1 MRDRNR
7 KRGSEKGFLLV
18 SPSPMVA
25 GNGSDLS
32 IGRSWPTPMSRSTGS
47 SASIPAH
54 PSGDR
59 SVGRGGVGRELPLLS
74 IEAILS
80 TGRSTPGSWL
90 VTINE
95 SKEVTNLSLHPSRK
109 YAFYQDYQTT

>member
-1 MRDRNR
+1 
-7 KRGSEKGFLLV
+7 
-18 SPSPMVA
+18 
-25 GNGSDLS
+25 
-32 IGRSWPTPMSRSTGS
+32 MSRSTGS
-47 SASIPAH
+47 SAFIPAH

-59 SVGRGGVGRELPLLS
+59 SLGRGGVGRELQLLF
-74 IEAILS
+74 IEALLS

-109 YAFYQDYQTT
+109 YAFYQDYPEVIGLDLQPFPVFFFPPSSHY